1 VTERERW
8 SEAALQLVTL
18 RMRGGVCGASSTPLL
33 PSVVLDRDMEALDAE
48 IAALEASLGVM
59 AP

>member
-1 VTERERW
+1 M
-8 SEAALQLVTL
+8 QLVTL